1 MNSKPN
7 ILLLPAW
14 YPASFFVDQMKLVTD
29 KFNFKV
35 LLGQRHTFGKKSAI
49 RHFLKRSFNY
59 FTNSDKELFLQVDF
73 SYINFS
79 KGNLANWQISY
90 LNNCFDKYLTELYA
104 GGKPDLIH
112 IQSLSDTAV
121 FICNWAEKHN
131 IPVILT
137 EHIIFVRHNFDFFQQ
152 LKESVYSRVNKVL
165 CVSNYV
171 YRNLLVNGFR
181 MKKVEIIGNL
191 VNDNFV
197 TEKFEKKEKTNK
209 ILFVAAHLADKD
221 IDVLLDAIELLKSKH
236 FEVYLDIIG
245 IDPDKNYQIEN
256 NYQYNLQEIIESRN
270 LLDVIHLKGRKNRQE
285 LLESY
290 QNYSFL
296 VSSSLSETFGVGVAE
311 AIAYGLPVVCTDSGG
326 IREFVDISNG
336 IIVPIR
342 NSQKLAVA
350 IEEMFEKRLMYNPTE
365 ISERIVKK
373 YGVHAFRKKLL
384 RVYDECLNDL

>member
-1 MNSKPN
+1 V
-7 ILLLPAW
+7 LLVPDGWPAN
-14 YPASFFVDQMKLVTD
+14 FFDEQMDAVSD
-29 KFNFKV
+29 AYEFKV
-35 LLGQRHTFGKKSAI
+35 LLGFRNLLGKKKLI
-49 RHFLKRSFNY
+49 KRLFSRKFNF
-59 FTNSDKELFLQVDF
+59 FTIDINDIYTVNYK
-73 SYINFS
+73 YINKLPAFID
-79 KGNLANWQISY
+79 KIQWNFLMRK
-90 LNNCFDKYLTELYA
+90 FDKCIHSIYE
-104 GGKPDLIH
+104 GGKPDIIH
-112 IQSLSDTAV
+112 IHQLCDTDV
-121 FICNWAEKHN
+121 FICEWALRNH
-131 IPVILT
+131 IPIVMS
-137 EHIIFVRHNFDFFQQ
+137 EHLLYVRHQINNFER
-152 LKESVYSRVNKVL
+152 LKEKVFSQVDKVL
-165 CVSNYV
+165 CASNYQ
-171 YRNLLVNGFR
+171 YRTLLTNGIKF
-181 MKKVEIIGNL
+181 KKVEIIGNL
-191 VNDNFV
+191 IVDTFIPETFKPQYGSRNIV
-197 TEKFEKKEKTNK
+197 
-209 ILFVAAHLADKD
+209 FVASHLADKD
-221 IDVLLDAIELLKSKH
+221 IDILLDAIELLKSKH

-245 IDPDKNYQIEN
+245 IEPDKNYQIEN
-256 NYQYNLQEIIESRN
+256 NYQYNLQAVLESRN